1 MAASTAPSQLI
12 GSNPGTNAA
21 SSSKAMAQRNETI
34 LWTCP
39 QGIRCVLLPY
49 DEARYQ
55 LKLVR
60 ALGTIKADLFAGYAN
75 AVAASRRWREEIEV
89 PRDEWP
95 PPELDRC
102 NDSVT
107 PDD

>member
-1 MAASTAPSQLI
+1 MRATTC
-12 GSNPGTNAA
+12 GEFGTNAA
-21 SSSKAMAQRNETI
+21 ASYYAMAQPNETT

-60 ALGTIKADLFAGYAN
+60 ETGTIKADLFAGHAN
-75 AVAASRRWREEIEV
+75 AVTASRRWREEIDL
-89 PRDEWP
+89 PREEWP
-95 PPELDRC
+95 PSKLNRREEGVAPGD
-102 NDSVT
+102 
-107 PDD
+107 